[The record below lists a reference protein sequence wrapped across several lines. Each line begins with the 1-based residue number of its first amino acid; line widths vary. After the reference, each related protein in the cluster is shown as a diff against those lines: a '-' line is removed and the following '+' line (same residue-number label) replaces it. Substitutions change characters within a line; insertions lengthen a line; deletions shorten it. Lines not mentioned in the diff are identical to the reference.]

1 MDTFRIRNWR
11 KYQRYTDRRPKW
23 FCIYTTL
30 REDIDFTA
38 AKLGIEPPSD
48 AEIGQIVCIFALAAK
63 HDDPD
68 RDADGPDLPMDPAW
82 IKKHANL
89 STVPDLKR
97 LATLCLIEC
106 NNLSQDVTNPS
117 APASDFCASENSNT
131 VLSVPVKDRKQE
143 GGVGGD
149 YRTTAINDFVAR
161 CVREHPDDIPEKV
174 ARLYME
180 RTIAGISACY
190 ANRKGSFTAAR
201 LKAWS
206 ERLKR
211 YDTDAVMS
219 ACEVYCDRY
228 SEQMDEKYMAGIAL
242 KMNQLGVKERDLEL
256 ARHRKR
262 MGELGILKEVGNG

>member
-1 MDTFRIRNWR
+1 MDTFRVRNWR

-38 AKLGIEPPSD
+38 AKLGIAPPTD
-48 AEIGQIVCIFALAAK
+48 AEIGQRGCIFSLAAK

-89 STVPDLKR
+89 STLPDLNR

-117 APASDFCASENSNT
+117 APASDFCASENSNA

-149 YRTTAINDFVAR
+149 FRSQMIDAFVVRWRKEHPADFVENA
-161 CVREHPDDIPEKV
+161 
-174 ARLYME
+174 ARLYLN
-180 RTIAGISACY
+180 RTIDGIAAGY
-190 ANRKGSFTAAR
+190 TNRKGSFTAAR
-201 LKAWS
+201 MKAWAT
-206 ERLKR
+206 RLSR
-211 YDTDAVMS
+211 YDTDAVMT

-228 SEQMDEKYMAGIAL
+228 SETMDERYMAGIAL
-242 KMNQLGVKERDLEL
+242 KMNQLGPKERDLEI
-256 ARHRKR
+256 ARHRQR
-262 MGELGILKEVGNG
+262 MGELGIMREVKHG